1 MYNTPERSFT
11 IATPFCHSPL
21 LYRVTMS
28 LLKIKGGDCRAV
40 ELGQVAGRTGG
51 HVTLVDPLTVTEEF
65 GSILTN
71 PVIAT
76 DVVSKVV
83 LHQGL

>member
-1 MYNTPERSFT
+1 M
-11 IATPFCHSPL
+11 
-21 LYRVTMS
+21 TM
-28 LLKIKGGDCRAV
+28 
-40 ELGQVAGRTGG
+40 
-51 HVTLVDPLTVTEEF
+51 VDPMTVTEEF